1 MTTIKTFSNSRML
14 AYAKQLGLFCLVF
27 SLNIVFIKISL
38 KCILIN
44 GPAAI
49 WPASG
54 IGLGFLLI
62 FPRKFWWT
70 ILLAIFASPTILD
83 YLTGDRFLNA
93 AAFGLAVAVEA
104 FVAAFLVTRY
114 VQQRIS
120 FTTIRETL
128 SFIFVALIFS
138 NSLTALLGVYANYLM
153 DRTNFFEIWVGWII
167 ADGTGILL
175 VTPIIVTLSRINL
188 WNIKFGKQTYEFVAS
203 MCFFVGLCVYIF
215 YADIDSPYLLIS
227 SPYIIIIP
235 LLMYAGARHR
245 LPGALIYNSILYIL
259 AVYYTLEGS
268 GPFSVIGQSAHINAL
283 NLQVFLLIGASV
295 SYLSAAAFN
304 EKDEVIVELNRS
316 EKRHYRSI
324 MYAPFP
330 MMIHA
335 SDGEILSIN
344 QVWTEI
350 TGYAHSDIPTLS
362 EWTDNA
368 FNEEKQDAVLSI
380 FEDEAGDRIHEGEF
394 EIRTKNGNTRL
405 WDFYSTPLGLGEDG
419 RSMVLSMAVDITQ
432 RKHAA
437 EELRKSE
444 ETFKAIVEHVPTMI
458 CSFDENGKAAIWNN
472 ALTESCGYTFEDA
485 KSFNVIEKSFS
496 DEPKE
501 LELVYTKLVEKAG
514 KFNELHPISKDGKA
528 LIHEWASVGLPDGRT
543 VSVGRDI
550 TEQKKLE
557 FQLLQSQ
564 KMEAIGTLAGG
575 IAHDFNNILTPIP
588 CYVELVQKKLDSNSK
603 EVEYLTCIRQAV
615 TRAKELVQQILLV
628 GRKTQSE
635 TQAVQ
640 LKDLVE
646 EVLTFLRPSIPTT
659 IEIRQDF
666 DFNLPLI
673 SADPSQIHQ
682 VILNLCTNA
691 TQAMPEGGDLKI
703 KLHQVKQP
711 PSVKDQQDNWVCLSV
726 QDNGCGMEASTIE
739 HIYEPF
745 FTTKEK
751 GEQRG
756 TGLGLS
762 IVASIIKQ
770 HKGHME
776 VESHIAIG
784 TTFRVY
790 LPVLTIEKAQKPPN
804 EVVSAV
810 VL

>member
-1 MTTIKTFSNSRML
+1 
-14 AYAKQLGLFCLVF
+14 VF
-27 SLNIVFIKISL
+27 
-38 KCILIN
+38 
-44 GPAAI
+44 
-49 WPASG
+49 
-54 IGLGFLLI
+54 
-62 FPRKFWWT
+62 
-70 ILLAIFASPTILD
+70 
-83 YLTGDRFLNA
+83 
-93 AAFGLAVAVEA
+93 
-104 FVAAFLVTRY
+104 
-114 VQQRIS
+114 
-120 FTTIRETL
+120 
-128 SFIFVALIFS
+128 
-138 NSLTALLGVYANYLM
+138 
-153 DRTNFFEIWVGWII
+153 
-167 ADGTGILL
+167 
-175 VTPIIVTLSRINL
+175 
-188 WNIKFGKQTYEFVAS
+188 
-203 MCFFVGLCVYIF
+203 IF
-215 YADIDSPYLLIS
+215 YADIDSPYLFIS
-227 SPYIIIIP
+227 SPYIIIP

-245 LPGALIYNSILYIL
+245 LPGAIIYNSILFIL
-259 AVYYTLEGS
+259 AVYYTLEGF
-268 GPFSVIGQSAHINAL
+268 GPFSVIGQTTHVNAL
-283 NLQVFLLIGASV
+283 NLQIFLLIGASV

-330 MMIHA
+330 MMLHA

-362 EWTDNA
+362 EWTHNA
-368 FNEEKQDAVLSI
+368 FDEEKQDAVLSRY
-380 FEDEAGDRIHEGEF
+380 EDEAGDRTHEGEF

-485 KSFNVIEKSFS
+485 KSFNVFEKFYP
-496 DEPKE
+496 DKPKE
-501 LELVYTKLVEKAG
+501 LELAYASLAKKAG
-514 KFNELHPISKDGKA
+514 KFNEFHPVSKDGKP
-528 LIHEWASVGLPDGRT
+528 LVHEWASVGLTDGRT

-557 FQLLQSQ
+557 FQLIQSQ

-575 IAHDFNNILTPIP
+575 IAHDFNNILTPIL
-588 CYVELVQKKLDSNSK
+588 CYVELVQMKLDSNSK
-603 EVEYLTCIRQAV
+603 EIEYLGSIRLAV
-615 TRAKELVQQILLV
+615 TRAKEFVQQILLIS
-628 GRKTQSE
+628 RKTQSE
-635 TQAVQ
+635 TQAKTQAVQ
-640 LKDLVE
+640 LKNLVE
-646 EVLTFLRPSIPTT
+646 EVLTLLRSSIPTT

-666 DFNLPLI
+666 DFNLPPI

-682 VILNLCTNA
+682 VVLNLCTNA

-726 QDNGCGMEASTIE
+726 QDDGCGMEATTIE

-776 VESHIAIG
+776 VESHIGIG

-790 LPVLTIEKAQKPPN
+790 FPVLTIDKAQKAPG

-810 VL
+810 VSGNQHILLVDDDQMVNYCGTEFLKTLGYQVTSCLDSQKALEVFEANPQTFQMLITDHTMPNLTGPQLMKKIKAIRSDIPMLLITGYSNLATPENLKEWGCDGIIAKPYDVKNLSQIVSQALAKAKS